1 MSIVSFQDL
10 PAHHLVRHAVGFSLA
25 LLTFVVLLLLVTQV
39 PVVSAWDSRIS
50 EWTQQFRSPVL
61 DPIMLTV
68 TLFGDTRMAT
78 LIVAVVVIG
87 LLVVRRWWLS
97 LHLVCV
103 GLSAMLS
110 VSILKSIIGRA
121 RPVIEG
127 ASLQSLS
134 FPSGHA
140 CTAALV
146 AGLLAVLLAHHQNTR
161 TRYTIYAIA
170 TLLASMVALSRVY
183 LLAHWPSD
191 VIAGL
196 ALGYALI
203 LAFAWQLHT
212 GNVLN
217 YRFHRPLIGVTCL
230 VALGYVLLNFSTQ
243 ASRYGLDGL
252 G

>member
-10 PAHHLVRHAVGFSLA
+10 PAQNLARHAVGFCLA
-25 LLTFVVLLLLVTQV
+25 LLVFAVLLLLVTQV
-39 PVVSAWDSRIS
+39 PVVSFWDSKIS
-50 EWTQQFRSPVL
+50 QWTQQLRSPAL
-61 DPIMLTV
+61 DPVMLTV
-68 TLFGDTRMAT
+68 TLFGDTRMAI
-78 LIVAVVVIG
+78 LIVAVVAIG

-110 VSILKSIIGRA
+110 VSILKSVIGRA
-121 RPVIEG
+121 RPEIVDG
-127 ASLQSLS
+127 SLRTLS

-146 AGLLAVLLAHHQNTR
+146 AGLLAVLLAYRQNAT
-161 TRYTIYAIA
+161 TRYTIYAVA
-170 TLLASMVALSRVY
+170 TLLAALVAFSRVY

-212 GNVLN
+212 ASVLN
-217 YRFHRPLIGVTCL
+217 YRYRRPLIGATCL
-230 VALGYVLLNFSTQ
+230 VMLGYVLLNFSTE
-243 ASRYGLDGL
+243 ASRYGLG
-252 G
+252 